1 MNLNEIE
8 PDESRE
14 QIADDTYSEYP
25 DGSEE
30 TEEASGESEEMVEK
44 FGEMEMEDN
53 IGGMEDIEEE
63 NIYSASYNNLSVP
76 MMYNKLVKGPI
87 IYIYIYNSTLDIFT
101 MIFLGTLYCASPLLL

>member
-1 MNLNEIE
+1 MNLIEIE

-30 TEEASGESEEMVEK
+30 TEEGSGESEEMVEK